1 MQELLSSNSVNKV
14 IIASL
19 APALFGLFSFSGCQV
34 KNDQPTP
41 VAVVGRLVEK
51 GKPVANATV
60 VFHPTNGSLT
70 VRPHGRTDEK
80 GEFRLTTFE
89 PRDGAPVGT
98 YRVTVELW
106 QTLRPEGGPENRL
119 PAKYAKPESSGLNAE
134 VSAQSSELPVIEIK
148 R

>member
-1 MQELLSSNSVNKV
+1 MNKV
-14 IIASL
+14 IVSSFSPFIFGVVSL
-19 APALFGLFSFSGCQV
+19 SGCQV
-34 KNDQPTP
+34 KNDQPAP

-51 GKPVANATV
+51 GKPVAHATV
-60 VFHPTNGSLT
+60 VFHPTSRSLL

-89 PRDGAPVGT
+89 PNDGAPVGS

-119 PAKYAKPESSGLNAE
+119 PGKYAKPESSGLIAE
-134 VSAQSSELPVIEIK
+134 VSAQSPELPVIEIK